1 MSYTGG
7 HTDVYIPYGENIK
20 HYDVNSLYPHSM
32 LMNKLPIGTIIQF
45 QGDIKWLY
53 QLDERYI
60 KENTYWIGDANV
72 KTKN

>member
-1 MSYTGG
+1 
-7 HTDVYIPYGENIK
+7 
-20 HYDVNSLYPHSM
+20 M